1 MGNDN
6 VTTIL
11 IMAVLVMLSAYFSA
25 TETAFS
31 SLNKTRL
38 KALIEKGNKKAV
50 LALKLSEN
58 YDKLISAILIG
69 NNIVNIGLASIGTIF
84 FVKHFGDIGATIS
97 TVVITIAVLI
107 FGEISPKSIAKE
119 SPEKF
124 AMFSAPIIRIVI
136 FVLTPVNFL
145 FTYWK
150 ILLSKLFNAGDDRK
164 MTQDELLILVDEAA
178 NDGGI
183 NTHESELVKSAIEF
197 NNNEAQDIL
206 TPRVDLEAVPVDM
219 PLEEIAEIF
228 TKTSYSRLPVYE
240 ETVDKIIGILHQKDI
255 YEGKNLTHK
264 TVRQLMKKPI
274 FANPEMKINSL
285 LTLLKKNKSHIAV
298 ITDEYG
304 GTMGIVSMED
314 ILEELVGEIWD
325 EHDEVVVEI
334 EKLAENK
341 YKIIGSADLDNMFEL
356 LDITDDETDATTVN
370 GWIISNMDKIPA
382 QGETF
387 VYKNK
392 VFKVLK
398 ADERHVIEIEVT
410 ITEPETE
417 EKED

>member
-6 VTTIL
+6 VTTIF
-11 IMAVLVMLSAYFSA
+11 IMAALVLLSAYFSA

-38 KALIEKGNKKAV
+38 KALIEKGNKKAG
-50 LALKLSEN
+50 LALKLSED
-58 YDKLISAILIG
+58 YDRLISAILVG
-69 NNIVNIGLASIGTIF
+69 NNIVNIALASLGTIF
-84 FVKHFGDIGATIS
+84 FVKHFPNYGATIS
-97 TVVITIAVLI
+97 TAVITIAVLI

-119 SPEKF
+119 SPENF
-124 AMFSAPIIRIVI
+124 AMFSAPFIRIVI
-136 FVLTPVNFL
+136 WVLTPINFL

-150 ILLSKLFNAGDDRK
+150 VLLSKIFKAGDDRK

-197 NNNEAQDIL
+197 NSHEAQDIL
-206 TPRVDLEAVPVDM
+206 TPRVELEAVPIDM
-219 PLEEIAEIF
+219 PIEEIADIF

-255 YEGKNLTHK
+255 YEGKNLSK
-264 TVRQLMKKPI
+264 LPVKKLMKKPI
-274 FANPEMKINSL
+274 FTNPEMKIYPL

-304 GTMGIVSMED
+304 GTMGIVTMED

-334 EKLAENK
+334 EKINDKK

-356 LDITDDETDATTVN
+356 LDIVDDETDATTVN
-370 GWIISNMDKIPA
+370 GWIISNMDKIPT

-387 VYKNK
+387 SYKNM

-398 ADERHVIEIEVT
+398 ADERHVLEIEVT
-410 ITEPETE
+410 INEPEE